1 MNNPTGSS
9 SGTSRGLREAFS
21 GLLIA
26 VLSVATLA
34 AAFVLSFGEAGELV
48 AAVPTDT
55 HTPVA
60 IENSKLSPTPT
71 ETEKQPTPTNVPPT
85 PTQAPTKAVLAASA
99 SPTAAVTTE
108 PIATAT
114 EIPEPTNTAT
124 ATQEGIITESG
135 CEIPAGWTVYTVQS
149 GETMF
154 RLAQRAGTNVAT
166 VQDGNCLTVSSLFS
180 GQVIYLPL
188 DVPVQVFSC
197 GPPAGWGLYT
207 VQAGDTLFNLSLRF
221 GTTVSALQQANCLNS
236 STGIQAGIR
245 IYTPPGSPTATS
257 EPTPTGDSGPTPIA
271 GELSAISFGTT
282 SVIQSEGNGVATLNV
297 VRTGELGAGATVSYS
312 VTAGSATE
320 GADYTG
326 GSGTVTFGPA
336 ENTQNITIPLVND
349 SQVEADETVVISLA
363 SPANAVLATGAT
375 TATLTITDD
384 DPQVS
389 FSIVSFSVLEDDVTV
404 SLEVVLSAPTPVEV
418 QVQYSTVAGNA
429 LAGTDFDPASGVIV
443 FAPNT
448 TSQVLGISVKEDEDQ
463 EVQES
468 FAVVLTSP
476 TNAFLGLQSGATISI
491 EDDDGQPSVALN
503 PGTYTVIES
512 APKVSLTVTLSSA
525 TVNIVSVDFSTSS
538 GTALIGSDF
547 IATSGTLS
555 FGPYETSK
563 TFSITIID
571 NADSESNETF
581 GAALSNPGNTI
592 LDGAQS
598 TATITIVDDDS

>member
-9 SGTSRGLREAFS
+9 PGTSRGLREAFS
-21 GLLIA
+21 GLLIG

-48 AAVPTDT
+48 AAVPTVT
-55 HTPVA
+55 QKPVVV
-60 IENSKLSPTPT
+60 ESSKLSPTPM
-71 ETEKQPTPTNVPPT
+71 ESEQQPTPPT
-85 PTQAPTKAVLAASA
+85 PIQAPTTAVPAA
-99 SPTAAVTTE
+99 TVTTE
-108 PIATAT
+108 PIAPAT
-114 EIPEPTNTAT
+114 EIPEPTYTAT
-124 ATQEGIITESG
+124 TAQKGIITETG
-135 CEIPAGWTVYTVQS
+135 CGIPAGWIAHTVQS

-154 RLAQRAGTNVAT
+154 SLAQHAGTNVAS
-166 VQDGNCLTVSSLFS
+166 VQDGNCLAASSLLS

-197 GPPAGWGLYT
+197 GPPSGWGLYS
-207 VQAGDTLFNLSLRF
+207 VQAGDTLFNLSLRS
-221 GTTVSALQQANCLNS
+221 GTTVSALQRANCLDG
-236 STGIQAGIR
+236 STGIQAGLR
-245 IYTPPGSPTATS
+245 IYIPPGLPTPTSEPSPTA
-257 EPTPTGDSGPTPIA
+257 DSGPTPIA
-271 GELSAISFGTT
+271 GELPVISFATT
-282 SVIQSEGNGVATLNV
+282 SVIQNEGNGVATINV
-297 VRTGELGAGATVSYS
+297 IRSGALGAGATVSYS
-312 VTAGSATE
+312 LTPGSATA

-326 GSGTVTFGPA
+326 GSGAVIFGPA
-336 ENTQNITIPLVND
+336 ENSQNITIPLVND

-363 SPANAVLATGAT
+363 NPANAVLAPGAT

-389 FSIVSFSVLEDDVTV
+389 FSNVSFSVLENNVTV
-404 SLEVVLSAPTPVEV
+404 SLEVVLSVPTLIEV

-429 LAGTDFDPASGVIV
+429 LAGTDFDPASGVII

-448 TSQVLGISVKEDEDQ
+448 TSQLLGISVKEDADQ

-468 FAVVLTSP
+468 FAVVLTNP
-476 TNAFLGLQSGATISI
+476 TNAFLGFQSGATISI
-491 EDDDGQPSVALN
+491 EDDDGQPTVALN

-512 APKVSLTVTLSSA
+512 APTVSLTVTLSST
-525 TVNIVSVDFSTSS
+525 TVNIVSVDFTTSP

-555 FGPYETSK
+555 FGPNETSK

-581 GAALSNPGNTI
+581 GAALSNPDNAS

-598 TATITIVDDDS
+598 SATITIVDDDS